1 MNQRELHEIS
11 SRHRVNEHKSK
22 KALMAFVSAGMLA
35 VIGQL
40 FNDWLLNYFSKENA
54 GILTILFFIFMAT
67 LLTGMGIY
75 DRLARYAGA
84 GLFIPITGFSNSLSS
99 SALECKRE
107 GLLYGIGSNMFKLA
121 GSVITYGIVSAI
133 VFSFITYW
141 VKML

>member
-1 MNQRELHEIS
+1 MPL
-11 SRHRVNEHKSK
+11 
-22 KALMAFVSAGMLA
+22 
-35 VIGQL
+35 
-40 FNDWLLNYFSKENA
+40 A
-54 GILTILFFIFMAT
+54 GILTILFFIFMAA

-107 GLLYGIGSNMFKLA
+107 GLIYGIGSNMFKLA

-141 VKML
+141 VRML